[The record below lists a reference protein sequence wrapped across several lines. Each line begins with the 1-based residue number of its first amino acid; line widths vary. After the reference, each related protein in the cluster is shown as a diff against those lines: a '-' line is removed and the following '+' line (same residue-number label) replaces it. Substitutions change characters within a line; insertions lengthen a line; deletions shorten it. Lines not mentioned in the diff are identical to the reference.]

1 MAARWGWSAAA
12 AGGGSPRLQFARQVT
27 NYLIRYASWIPP
39 LIWFNAYVAEVT
51 FIRGPSMYPFLN
63 PQYNESL
70 RRDLCLVWKLYAQ
83 EDLRRGM
90 VVTFRFVSC
99 FSSPGGRLPSYWW
112 YPALRCGAVVL
123 TQEK

>member
-12 AGGGSPRLQFARQVT
+12 ATGGGNPRLQFARQVT

-90 VVTFRFVSC
+90 VVTFRFVFLGSLSC
-99 FSSPGGRLPSYWW
+99 IIW
-112 YPALRCGAVVL
+112 RCGAV
-123 TQEK
+123 QWC